1 MATRER
7 RGEGGQGL
15 IEYVLVL
22 ALIAL
27 VGVVILTVF
36 SHQLSLFTDKV
47 LVLVG
52 GMGGSLVSSVGAER
66 SDDGSGDDVIVK
78 VTTLQQTTITIVDS
92 QSDQSVSLPCD
103 NSCQRTLAEVGA
115 NAGTITVTDEE
126 GRPVS
131 ATYPAQE

>member
-27 VGVVILTVF
+27 VAVAILTAF
-36 SHQLSLFTDKV
+36 GHQLSAFTDKV
-47 LVLVG
+47 LTIVG
-52 GMGGSLVSSVGAER
+52 VMGGSSVSSVRAER

-92 QSDQSVSLPCD
+92 QSSQSVSLSC
-103 NSCQRTLAEVGA
+103 NNTCQRTLAGVGA
-115 NAGTITVTDEE
+115 DAGTITVTDDE
-126 GRPVS
+126 GRAVS
-131 ATYPAQE
+131 TTYPAQE